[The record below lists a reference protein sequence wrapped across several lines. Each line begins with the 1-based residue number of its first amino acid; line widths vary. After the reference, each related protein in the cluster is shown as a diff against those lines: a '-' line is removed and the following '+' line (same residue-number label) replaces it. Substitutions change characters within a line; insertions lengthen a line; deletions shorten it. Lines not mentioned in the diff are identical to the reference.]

1 MFERFTDK
9 GRKIIIL
16 AREEAER
23 HQNDYLG
30 TEHLVLAILR
40 ESDGIALMIL
50 KKMGLSTEQI
60 RLEIERNLPG
70 GGTTMTFGEIPFS
83 PRVKKVIEYGVEEA
97 RLLGHN
103 HIGSE
108 HLLLGLLREEEGI
121 GGKIL
126 RSLGANLLTARQLT
140 VTFLR
145 KSAPRERDR
154 KSNTPAL
161 DEFGRDLTQM
171 AQEGQ
176 LDPVIGRADEIE
188 RVLQILSRRTKNN
201 PVLIGES
208 GVGKTAIVEGLAQRI
223 VQSEVPDNLLSRRV
237 IALDL
242 GSLVAGTKYRGQFE
256 ERLKVVM
263 KEIVQAGNIII
274 FIDELHTL
282 VGAGA
287 AEGSIDA
294 SNMLKPALSR
304 GEIQCIGA
312 TTLDEYRKH
321 IEKDGALKRRF
332 QPIYVQ
338 PPSLDETVRIIQG
351 LRDRY
356 EEHHGVEIT
365 EDAIVEAV
373 KLSDRYITDRFLPD
387 KAIDLIDETGSRAKL
402 QTYALP
408 SELKA
413 MEQELKKVS
422 RDKELAISM
431 QNFEEAVRHREEEER
446 LRKLL
451 EESKR
456 EWKKNQEKQ
465 KPTIGKEDVAYVVS
479 KMTGIPLFKLEEE
492 ESNKLLRMEEFL
504 HKRVVGQNE
513 AISAVCRAIRRS
525 RAGLKEAKKPI
536 GSFIFLGPTGVGKT
550 ELART
555 LAEFLFNTEDALI
568 RIDMSEYQEKFTS
581 SRLFGAPPGYV
592 GYEEG
597 GQLTERVRR
606 RPYSVVLFDEIE
618 KAHPDV
624 FNLLLQ
630 VLDDGVLTDSLGR
643 KVDFKNTV
651 VIMTSNIGTKM
662 IQKGVSLGFQSTD
675 AEQDRHKKEEVLGEL
690 RRQFSPEFLNRI
702 DEIVVFHQLDKTH
715 LTSILDIL
723 LRELNLRLVDKG
735 VEIEVEDEVKA
746 WLIKEGYEPLY
757 GARPMRRTIQRAIGD
772 PLSEEMIKGRFK
784 ESRKIK
790 VVLRDGAPTFIEQDS
805 NKRVTHHCATLV
817 SMRTRVAL
825 FFACKLDDVHNR
837 FSPRSHTRHRNIL
850 RRNRCGG
857 DRCGW
862 IRSLKYR
869 GFTACRPRALW
880 WCRAGTRLSRPY

>member
-40 ESDGIALMIL
+40 ESDGIALMII

-161 DEFGRDLTQM
+161 DEFGRDLTQL
-171 AQEGQ
+171 AQDGQ

-223 VQSEVPDNLLSRRV
+223 VMSEVPDNLLSRRV

-338 PPSLDETVRIIQG
+338 PPSIDETIRIIQG

-365 EDAIVEAV
+365 EEAITEAV

-408 SELKA
+408 GELKA
-413 MEQELKKVS
+413 LEQELKKVS
-422 RDKELAISM
+422 REKELAISL
-431 QNFEEAVRHREEEER
+431 QNFEEAVKFREEEER

-456 EWKKNQEKQ
+456 EWKKNQEKN
-465 KPTIGKEDVAYVVS
+465 KPVITKDDVAYVVS

-492 ESNKLLRMEEFL
+492 ESSKLLHMEDYL
-504 HKRVVGQNE
+504 HKRIVGQEE

-525 RAGLKEAKKPI
+525 RAGLKETKKPI

-550 ELART
+550 ELARA
-555 LAEFLFNTEDALI
+555 LAEFLFNSEDALV

-618 KAHPDV
+618 KAHPDI

-651 VIMTSNIGTKM
+651 VIMTSNLGTKL
-662 IQKGVSLGFQSTD
+662 IQKGVSLGFQRAE
-675 AEQDRHKKEEVLGEL
+675 AEQNRRIKDEVLAEL
-690 RRQFSPEFLNRI
+690 RRSFSPEFLNRI
-702 DEIVVFHQLDKTH
+702 DEVVVFHQLEKEH
-715 LTSILDIL
+715 LVTIVDI
-723 LRELNLRLVDKG
+723 
-735 VEIEVEDEVKA
+735 
-746 WLIKEGYEPLY
+746 LIKELNGRLLERGVQLEVGDDVKHWLIQEGYQPLY
-757 GARPMRRTIQRAIGD
+757 GARPMRRAIQKNIGD
-772 PLSEEMIKGRFK
+772 PLSEELIKGRFK
-784 ESRKIK
+784 DVRKIK
-790 VVLRDGAPTFIEQDS
+790 VLLRDGLPTFTEEEAMAE
-805 NKRVTHHCATLV
+805 V
-817 SMRTRVAL
+817 
-825 FFACKLDDVHNR
+825 
-837 FSPRSHTRHRNIL
+837 
-850 RRNRCGG
+850 
-857 DRCGW
+857 
-862 IRSLKYR
+862 
-869 GFTACRPRALW
+869 
-880 WCRAGTRLSRPY
+880 

>member
-1 MFERFTDK
+1 MFERFTDR

-40 ESDGIALMIL
+40 ESDGIALMII
-50 KKMGLSTEQI
+50 KKMGLSPEQI

-70 GGTTMTFGEIPFS
+70 GGTTVTFGEIPFS

-121 GGKIL
+121 GGKVL

-145 KSAPRERDR
+145 KTGTRERDK
-154 KSNTPAL
+154 KSSTPAL
-161 DEFGRDLTQM
+161 DEFGRDLTQL
-171 AQEGQ
+171 AQEGT

-201 PVLIGES
+201 PALIGES

-223 VQSEVPDNLLSRRV
+223 IGLDVPDNLLNRRV

-263 KEIVQAGNIII
+263 KEISQAGNIIL

-294 SNMLKPALSR
+294 ANMLKPALSR

-332 QPIYVQ
+332 QSIHVQ
-338 PPSLDETVRIIQG
+338 PPSIEETISIIQG

-356 EEHHGVEIT
+356 EEHHGVDYTDEAV
-365 EDAIVEAV
+365 EEAV
-373 KLSDRYITDRFLPD
+373 KLTDRYITDRFLPD
-387 KAIDLIDETGSRAKL
+387 KAIDLIDEAGSRAKL
-402 QTYALP
+402 LTYALP
-408 SELKA
+408 PELKSLD
-413 MEQELKKVS
+413 QELKRVA
-422 RDKELAISM
+422 REKEVAIGL
-431 QNFEEAVRHREEEER
+431 QNFEEAVKFREEEER
-446 LRKLL
+446 FRKLL
-451 EESKR
+451 DDAKQD
-456 EWKKNQEKQ
+456 WKKKQEKNR
-465 KPTIGKEDVAYVVS
+465 PVITGEDISYVVS
-479 KMTGIPLFKLEEE
+479 KITGIPLFRLEEE
-492 ESNKLLRMEEFL
+492 ESEKLLHMEDYL
-504 HKRVVGQNE
+504 HKRIVGQEE
-513 AISAVCRAIRRS
+513 AISAICRSIRRS
-525 RAGLKEAKKPI
+525 RAGLKDAKKPI

-550 ELART
+550 ELARA
-555 LAEFLFNTEDALI
+555 LAEFLFNTDDALI
-568 RIDMSEYQEKFTS
+568 RVDMSEYQEKFTS

-597 GQLTERVRR
+597 GQLTEKVRR

-618 KAHPDV
+618 KAHPDI
-624 FNLLLQ
+624 FNVLLQ

-643 KVDFKNTV
+643 KVDFKNTILV
-651 VIMTSNIGTKM
+651 MTSNLGTRI
-662 IQKGVSLGFQSTD
+662 IQKGVSLGFQRDVESENTS
-675 AEQDRHKKEEVLGEL
+675 RMKGEVLSEL
-690 RRQFSPEFLNRI
+690 KRNFSPEFLNRL
-702 DEIVVFHQLDKTH
+702 DELVVFHQLTKEH
-715 LTSILDIL
+715 LVTIVDIL
-723 LRELNLRLVDKG
+723 IAEFNTRLVERG
-735 VEIEVEDEVKA
+735 VYLDVSEEVKL
-746 WLIKEGYEPLY
+746 WLIDEGFESQY
-757 GARPMRRTIQRAIGD
+757 GARPLRRTIQRCLGD
-772 PLSEEMIKGRFK
+772 PLSEELIKGRFK
-784 ESRKIK
+784 DAKKIK
-790 VVLRDGAPTFIEQDS
+790 VVLTDNAPSFIEEEVLAS
-805 NKRVTHHCATLV
+805 V
-817 SMRTRVAL
+817 
-825 FFACKLDDVHNR
+825 
-837 FSPRSHTRHRNIL
+837 
-850 RRNRCGG
+850 
-857 DRCGW
+857 
-862 IRSLKYR
+862 
-869 GFTACRPRALW
+869 
-880 WCRAGTRLSRPY
+880 

>member
-161 DEFGRDLTQM
+161 DEFGRDLTQL

-188 RVLQILSRRTKNN
+188 RVLQILSRRSKNN

-332 QPIYVQ
+332 QPIHVQ
-338 PPSLDETVRIIQG
+338 PPSIDETVLIIQG

-422 RDKELAISM
+422 REKELSISM

-456 EWKKNQEKQ
+456 EWKKNQEKN
-465 KPTIGKEDVAYVVS
+465 KPVIGKEDVAYVVS

-513 AISAVCRAIRRS
+513 AISAVARAIRRS
-525 RAGLKEAKKPI
+525 RAGLKEARKPI

-555 LAEFLFNTEDALI
+555 LAEFLFNSEDALI
-568 RIDMSEYQEKFTS
+568 RVDMSEYQEKFTS

-597 GQLTERVRR
+597 GQLTEKVRR

-624 FNLLLQ
+624 FNVLLQ

-662 IQKGVSLGFQSTD
+662 IQKGVSLGFQGTESEAT
-675 AEQDRHKKEEVLGEL
+675 RRKKDEVIGEL
-690 RRQFSPEFLNRI
+690 RKAFSPEFLNRI
-702 DEIVVFHQLDKTH
+702 DEIVIFHQLEKEQ
-715 LTSILDIL
+715 LYNILDIL
-723 LRELNLRLVDKG
+723 LRELNFRLLDKG
-735 VEIEVEDEVKA
+735 IEIEVDDEVKQ
-746 WLIKEGYEPLY
+746 WLIKEGYEPQY
-757 GARPMRRTIQRAIGD
+757 GARPMRRAIQRAIGD
-772 PLSEEMIKGRFK
+772 PLSDELIRGRFK
-784 ESRKIK
+784 ESRKVK
-790 VVLRDGAPTFIEQDS
+790 VVLRDGAPVFIEQE
-805 NKRVTHHCATLV
+805 A
-817 SMRTRVAL
+817 M
-825 FFACKLDDVHNR
+825 
-837 FSPRSHTRHRNIL
+837 
-850 RRNRCGG
+850 
-857 DRCGW
+857 
-862 IRSLKYR
+862 
-869 GFTACRPRALW
+869 
-880 WCRAGTRLSRPY
+880 AGV

>member
-40 ESDGIALMIL
+40 ETDGAALNII
-50 KKMGLSTEQI
+50 KKMGLSAEQI
-60 RLEIERNLPG
+60 RLEIERNLPSG
-70 GGTTMTFGEIPFS
+70 GSTMTFGEIPFT
-83 PRVKKVIEYGVEEA
+83 PRVKKVIEYAVEEA

-108 HLLLGLLREEEGI
+108 HLLLGLLREEEGV

-140 VTFLR
+140 VNFLR
-145 KSAPRERDR
+145 KATTRERDKR
-154 KSNTPAL
+154 SNTPAL
-161 DEFGRDLTQM
+161 DEFGRDLTAL
-171 AQEGQ
+171 AQEGS
-176 LDPVIGRADEIE
+176 LDPVIGRMDEIE

-201 PVLIGES
+201 PALIGES

-223 VQSEVPDNLLSRRV
+223 VAGDVPDNLLNRRV

-263 KEIVQAGNIII
+263 KEIVQAANIII

-294 SNMLKPALSR
+294 SNMLKPALAR

-338 PPSLDETVRIIQG
+338 PPSVDETVRIIQG

-365 EDAIVEAV
+365 EEAIVEAV
-373 KLSDRYITDRFLPD
+373 RLSDRYITDRFLPD
-387 KAIDLIDETGSRAKL
+387 KAIDVIDETGSRAKL
-402 QTYALP
+402 KSYSLP
-408 SELKA
+408 EDLKA
-413 MEQELKKVS
+413 IELELKKVVQE
-422 RDKELAISM
+422 KELAVSV
-431 QNFEEAVRHREEEER
+431 QNFEEAVRVREEEER
-446 LRKLL
+446 LKHLL

-456 EWKKNQEKQ
+456 EWKKNQEKHR
-465 KPTIGKEDVAYVVS
+465 PTITKEDVAYVVS

-492 ESNKLLRMEEFL
+492 ETQKLIHMEQEL
-504 HKRVVGQNE
+504 HKRIVGQDE
-513 AISAVCRAIRRS
+513 AIAAVCRAIRRS
-525 RAGLKEAKKPI
+525 RAGLKEARRPI

-550 ELART
+550 ELARA
-555 LAEFLFNTEDALI
+555 LAEYLFDNEDALI
-568 RIDMSEYQEKFTS
+568 RIDMSEYMEKFTG
-581 SRLFGAPPGYV
+581 SRLVGAPPGYV

-597 GQLTERVRR
+597 GQLTEKVRR

-618 KAHPDV
+618 KAHPEI
-624 FNLLLQ
+624 FHMLLQ
-630 VLDDGVLTDSLGR
+630 VLEDGCLTDSLGR
-643 KVDFKNTV
+643 KVDFKNSV
-651 VIMTSNIGTKM
+651 LIMTSNVGTKL
-662 IQKGVSLGFQSTD
+662 IHKGVALGFQSKE
-675 AEQDRHKKEEVLGEL
+675 AGLQDMRMRDEVLSEL
-690 RRQFSPEFLNRI
+690 KRTFNPEFLNRI
-702 DEIVVFHQLDKTH
+702 DEVVVFHPLSKEHLLKIVDLLVVEVNERLTEQGIQL
-715 LTSILDIL
+715 
-723 LRELNLRLVDKG
+723 
-735 VEIEVEDEVKA
+735 EVSPEAKE
-746 WLIKEGYEPLY
+746 WLIKEGYQPEY
-757 GARPMRRTIQRAIGD
+757 GARPMRRAVQKNIGD
-772 PLSEEMIKGRFK
+772 PLSEELIKGRFK
-784 ESRKIK
+784 EAKKIRL
-790 VVLRDGAPTFIEQDS
+790 VLKDNALTFVEEE
-805 NKRVTHHCATLV
+805 A
-817 SMRTRVAL
+817 M
-825 FFACKLDDVHNR
+825 
-837 FSPRSHTRHRNIL
+837 
-850 RRNRCGG
+850 
-857 DRCGW
+857 
-862 IRSLKYR
+862 
-869 GFTACRPRALW
+869 
-880 WCRAGTRLSRPY
+880 AGV

>member
-9 GRKIIIL
+9 GRKIIVL

-40 ESDGIALMIL
+40 ESDGVALMIL
-50 KKMGLSTEQI
+50 KKMGLSSEQV

-83 PRVKKVIEYGVEEA
+83 PRVKKVIEYAVEEA

-103 HIGSE
+103 HIGGE

-140 VTFLR
+140 VSFLR
-145 KSAPRERDR
+145 KSSPRERDR

-161 DEFGRDLTQM
+161 DEFGRDLTHL
-171 AQEGQ
+171 AQEGS
-176 LDPVIGRADEIE
+176 LDPVIGRQDEIE

-201 PVLIGES
+201 PVLIGEA

-223 VQSEVPDNLLSRRV
+223 VGSEVPDNLLNRRV

-263 KEIVQAGNIII
+263 KEVVQAGNVII

-338 PPSLDETVRIIQG
+338 QPSVEETIRIIQG

-356 EEHHGVEIT
+356 EGHHGVEIT
-365 EDAIVEAV
+365 EDAIAEAV
-373 KLSDRYITDRFLPD
+373 KLSDRYITDRFFPD
-387 KAIDLIDETGSRAKL
+387 KAIDVIDETGSRAKL
-402 QTYALP
+402 QAYALP
-408 SELKA
+408 GDLRA
-413 MEQELKKVS
+413 MEQELKKVA
-422 RDKELAISM
+422 REKELAIAL
-431 QNFEEAVRHREEEER
+431 QNFEEAVKFREEEER
-446 LRKLL
+446 MRKLL
-451 EESKR
+451 EDSKR
-456 EWKKNQEKQ
+456 EWKKSQEKSR
-465 KPTIGKEDVAYVVS
+465 PVITREDVSYVVS

-492 ESNKLLRMEEFL
+492 ESQKLLRMEESL
-504 HKRVVGQNE
+504 HKRVVGQDE
-513 AISAVCRAIRRS
+513 AISAVSRSIRRS
-525 RAGLKEAKKPI
+525 RAGLKESKKPI
-536 GSFIFLGPTGVGKT
+536 GSFIFMGPTGVGKT
-550 ELART
+550 ELARA

-568 RIDMSEYQEKFTS
+568 RIDMSEYQEKFSS

-597 GQLTERVRR
+597 GQLTEKVRR

-618 KAHPDV
+618 KAHPDL
-624 FNLLLQ
+624 FNVLLQ

-651 VIMTSNIGTKM
+651 IIMTSNIGTRF
-662 IQKGVSLGFQSTD
+662 IKGVSLGFQRDTS
-675 AEQDRHKKEEVLGEL
+675 EELNLRQKDSILGEL
-690 RRQFSPEFLNRI
+690 KHTFSPEFLNRI
-702 DEIVVFHQLDKTH
+702 DDVVVFHSLDKTH
-715 LTSILDIL
+715 LVTIVDNL
-723 LRELNLRLVDKG
+723 LGELNQRLAERG
-735 VEIEVEDEVKA
+735 IELDVSEEVKA
-746 WLIKEGYEPLY
+746 WLIQEGYQPIY
-757 GARPMRRTIQRAIGD
+757 GARPMRRCIQKNIGD
-772 PLSEEMIKGRFK
+772 PLSEELIKGRFK
-784 ESRKIK
+784 ESHKVK
-790 VVLRDGAPTFIEQDS
+790 VVLKDGGPSFVEEE
-805 NKRVTHHCATLV
+805 
-817 SMRTRVAL
+817 AL
-825 FFACKLDDVHNR
+825 
-837 FSPRSHTRHRNIL
+837 
-850 RRNRCGG
+850 
-857 DRCGW
+857 
-862 IRSLKYR
+862 
-869 GFTACRPRALW
+869 
-880 WCRAGTRLSRPY
+880 AGV

>member
-40 ESDGIALMIL
+40 ESDGTALNIL

-70 GGTTMTFGEIPFS
+70 GSNTMTFGEIPFT
-83 PRVKKVIEYGVEEA
+83 PRVKKVIEYAVEEA

-140 VTFLR
+140 VNFLR
-145 KSAPRERDR
+145 KATPRERDR

-161 DEFGRDLTQM
+161 DEFGRDLTAL
-171 AQEGQ
+171 AQEGA

-201 PVLIGES
+201 PALIGES

-223 VQSEVPDNLLSRRV
+223 VAADVPDNLLNRRV

-263 KEIVQAGNIII
+263 KEIVQAANIII

-294 SNMLKPALSR
+294 SNMLKPALAR

-338 PPSLDETVRIIQG
+338 PPTPQETIRIIHG

-365 EDAIVEAV
+365 EEAILEAV
-373 KLSDRYITDRFLPD
+373 RLSDRYITDRFLPD
-387 KAIDLIDETGSRAKL
+387 KAIDVIDETGSRAKL
-402 QTYALP
+402 KSYSLP
-408 SELKA
+408 EELKA
-413 MEQELKKVS
+413 LEQELKRVT
-422 RDKELAISM
+422 RDKELAVSL
-431 QNFEEAVRHREEEER
+431 QNFEEAVRLREEEER
-446 LRKLL
+446 LKRLL

-456 EWKKNQEKQ
+456 EWKKGQEKNR
-465 KPTIGKEDVAYVVS
+465 PTITKEDVAYIVS

-492 ESNKLLRMEEFL
+492 ESQKLIHMEAEL
-504 HKRVVGQNE
+504 HKRIAGQNE
-513 AISAVCRAIRRS
+513 AIAAVCRAIRRS
-525 RAGLKEAKKPI
+525 RAGLKEAGRPI

-550 ELART
+550 ELAKA
-555 LAEFLFNTEDALI
+555 LAEYLFDNEDALI
-568 RIDMSEYQEKFTS
+568 RLDMSEYMEKFTG
-581 SRLFGAPPGYV
+581 SRLVGAPPGYV

-597 GQLTERVRR
+597 GQLTEKVRR

-618 KAHPDV
+618 KAHPEI
-624 FNLLLQ
+624 FHMLLQ
-630 VLDDGVLTDSLGR
+630 VLEDGCMTDSLGR

-651 VIMTSNIGTKM
+651 VIMTSNIGTKL
-662 IQKGVSLGFQSTD
+662 IHKGVSLGFQREESE
-675 AEQDRHKKEEVLGEL
+675 AQDNRMRDEILSEL
-690 RRQFSPEFLNRI
+690 KRTFNPEFLNRI
-702 DEIVVFHQLDKTH
+702 DDVVVFHPLTKNHLLMIVDLLIVEVNARLMERGMQL
-715 LTSILDIL
+715 
-723 LRELNLRLVDKG
+723 
-735 VEIEVEDEVKA
+735 EVSPEVKE
-746 WLIKEGYEPLY
+746 WLIKEGYQPEY
-757 GARPMRRTIQRAIGD
+757 GARPMRRAVQKNIGD
-772 PLSEEMIKGRFK
+772 PLSEELIKGRFK
-784 ESRKIK
+784 DIKKIRLILK
-790 VVLRDGAPTFIEQDS
+790 ENVPTFVEEEAMAE
-805 NKRVTHHCATLV
+805 V
-817 SMRTRVAL
+817 
-825 FFACKLDDVHNR
+825 
-837 FSPRSHTRHRNIL
+837 
-850 RRNRCGG
+850 
-857 DRCGW
+857 
-862 IRSLKYR
+862 
-869 GFTACRPRALW
+869 
-880 WCRAGTRLSRPY
+880 

>member
-50 KKMGLSTEQI
+50 KKMGLSTEQV

-145 KSAPRERDR
+145 KSTPRERDR

-161 DEFGRDLTQM
+161 DEFGRDLTQL
-171 AQEGQ
+171 AQAGQ

-188 RVLQILSRRTKNN
+188 RVLQILSRRSKNN
-201 PVLIGES
+201 PVLIGEA

-332 QPIYVQ
+332 QPIHVQ
-338 PPSLDETVRIIQG
+338 PPSIEETVLIIQG

-356 EEHHGVEIT
+356 EEHHGVDISE
-365 EDAIVEAV
+365 EAILEAV
-373 KLSDRYITDRFLPD
+373 KLSDRYISDRFLPD

-408 SELKA
+408 SDLKA

-422 RDKELAISM
+422 REKELAISM

-451 EESKR
+451 DESKR
-456 EWKKNQEKQ
+456 EWKKNQEKN
-465 KPTIGKEDVAYVVS
+465 KPTIGKEEVAYVVS

-513 AISAVCRAIRRS
+513 AISAVARAIRRS
-525 RAGLKEAKKPI
+525 RAGLKEARKPI

-555 LAEFLFNTEDALI
+555 LAEFLFNSEDSLI

-624 FNLLLQ
+624 FNILLQ

-643 KVDFKNTV
+643 KIDFKNCV
-651 VIMTSNIGTKM
+651 IIMTSNIGTKL
-662 IQKGVSLGFQSTD
+662 IQKGVSLGFQSTEGD
-675 AEQDRHKKEEVLGEL
+675 QERHKKEEVLGEL
-690 RRQFSPEFLNRI
+690 RRSFSPEFLNRI

-715 LTSILDIL
+715 LYNILDIL
-723 LRELNLRLVDKG
+723 LGELNLRLHDKG
-735 VEIEVEDEVKA
+735 VELEVEDDVKQ

-772 PLSEEMIKGRFK
+772 PLSEEMIRGRFK
-784 ESRKIK
+784 ECRKIR
-790 VVLRDGAPTFIEQDS
+790 VVLRDGAPAFIEQE
-805 NKRVTHHCATLV
+805 A
-817 SMRTRVAL
+817 M
-825 FFACKLDDVHNR
+825 
-837 FSPRSHTRHRNIL
+837 
-850 RRNRCGG
+850 
-857 DRCGW
+857 
-862 IRSLKYR
+862 
-869 GFTACRPRALW
+869 
-880 WCRAGTRLSRPY
+880 AGV

>member
-1 MFERFTDK
+1 M
-9 GRKIIIL
+9 
-16 AREEAER
+16 
-23 HQNDYLG
+23 
-30 TEHLVLAILR
+30 
-40 ESDGIALMIL
+40 
-50 KKMGLSTEQI
+50 
-60 RLEIERNLPG
+60 
-70 GGTTMTFGEIPFS
+70 
-83 PRVKKVIEYGVEEA
+83 
-97 RLLGHN
+97 
-103 HIGSE
+103 
-108 HLLLGLLREEEGI
+108 GLLREEEGI

-161 DEFGRDLTQM
+161 DEFGRDLTQL
-171 AQEGQ
+171 AQEGH

-188 RVLQILSRRTKNN
+188 RVLQILSRRSKNN
-201 PVLIGES
+201 PVLIGEA

-223 VQSEVPDNLLSRRV
+223 IQSEVPDNLLSRRV

-332 QPIYVQ
+332 QPIHVQ
-338 PPSLDETVRIIQG
+338 PPSIDETVQIIQG

-356 EEHHGVEIT
+356 EEHHGVEIS
-365 EDAIVEAV
+365 EEAILEAV
-373 KLSDRYITDRFLPD
+373 KLSDRYISDRFLPD

-422 RDKELAISM
+422 REKELAISM

-451 EESKR
+451 DESKR
-456 EWKKNQEKQ
+456 EWKKNQEKN

-513 AISAVCRAIRRS
+513 AISAVARAIRRS
-525 RAGLKEAKKPI
+525 RAGLKEARKPI

-555 LAEFLFNTEDALI
+555 LAEFLFNSEDALI

-624 FNLLLQ
+624 FNILLT
-630 VLDDGVLTDSLGR
+630 GLGR
-643 KVDFKNTV
+643 RGADRQPRTQGRLQELRHHHDLQYRDQDDPEGGLARIPEHGRRSGAPQEGRSVGRITPLV
-651 VIMTSNIGTKM
+651 QS
-662 IQKGVSLGFQSTD
+662 GVSEPDRRDRGLPSIGQDASLQYSRHPLG
-675 AEQDRHKKEEVLGEL
+675 
-690 RRQFSPEFLNRI
+690 
-702 DEIVVFHQLDKTH
+702 
-715 LTSILDIL
+715 
-723 LRELNLRLVDKG
+723 
-735 VEIEVEDEVKA
+735 
-746 WLIKEGYEPLY
+746 
-757 GARPMRRTIQRAIGD
+757 
-772 PLSEEMIKGRFK
+772 
-784 ESRKIK
+784 
-790 VVLRDGAPTFIEQDS
+790 
-805 NKRVTHHCATLV
+805 
-817 SMRTRVAL
+817 
-825 FFACKLDDVHNR
+825 
-837 FSPRSHTRHRNIL
+837 
-850 RRNRCGG
+850 
-857 DRCGW
+857 
-862 IRSLKYR
+862 
-869 GFTACRPRALW
+869 
-880 WCRAGTRLSRPY
+880 

>member
-1 MFERFTDK
+1 MFERFTDR

-40 ESDGIALMIL
+40 ETDGIALMII
-50 KKMGLSTEQI
+50 KKMGLSPEQI

-70 GGTTMTFGEIPFS
+70 GGTTVTFGEIPFS

-121 GGKIL
+121 GGKVV

-145 KSAPRERDR
+145 KSGTRERDK
-154 KSNTPAL
+154 KSSTPAL
-161 DEFGRDLTQM
+161 DEFGRDLTQL
-171 AQEGQ
+171 AQEGT

-201 PVLIGES
+201 PALIGEP

-223 VQSEVPDNLLSRRV
+223 ISLDVPDNLLNRRV

-263 KEIVQAGNIII
+263 KEISQAGNIIL

-294 SNMLKPALSR
+294 ANMLKPALSR

-338 PPSLDETVRIIQG
+338 PPSVEETISIIHG

-356 EEHHGVEIT
+356 EEHHGVDYTDE
-365 EDAIVEAV
+365 AVVEAV
-373 KLSDRYITDRFLPD
+373 RLSDRYVTDRFLPD

-402 QTYALP
+402 LTYALP
-408 SELKA
+408 PELKSLD
-413 MEQELKKVS
+413 QELKRVA
-422 RDKELAISM
+422 REKEVAIGL
-431 QNFEEAVRHREEEER
+431 QNFEEAVKFREEEER
-446 LRKLL
+446 FRKLL
-451 EESKR
+451 DEAKQD
-456 EWKKNQEKQ
+456 WKKKQEKNR
-465 KPTIGKEDVAYVVS
+465 PVISGEDVAFVVS
-479 KMTGIPLFKLEEE
+479 KITGIPLFRLEEE
-492 ESNKLLRMEEFL
+492 ETEKLLHMEDYL
-504 HKRVVGQNE
+504 HKRIIGQEE
-513 AISAVCRAIRRS
+513 AISAICRSIRRS
-525 RAGLKEAKKPI
+525 RAGLKDSRKPI
-536 GSFIFLGPTGVGKT
+536 GSFIFLGATGVGKT
-550 ELART
+550 ELARA
-555 LAEFLFNTEDALI
+555 LAEFLFNTDDALI
-568 RIDMSEYQEKFTS
+568 RVDMSEYQEKFTS

-597 GQLTERVRR
+597 GQLTEKVRR
-606 RPYSVVLFDEIE
+606 RPYSVILFDEIE
-618 KAHPDV
+618 KAHPDI
-624 FNLLLQ
+624 FNVLLQ

-643 KVDFKNTV
+643 KIDFKNTILV
-651 VIMTSNIGTKM
+651 MTSNLGTKM
-662 IQKGVSLGFQSTD
+662 IQKGVSLGFQHDVESDNTS
-675 AEQDRHKKEEVLGEL
+675 RMRSEVLDEL
-690 RRQFSPEFLNRI
+690 KRHFSPEFLNRI
-702 DEIVVFHQLDKTH
+702 DEVVVFHSLTKEH
-715 LTSILDIL
+715 LIRIVDIL
-723 LRELNLRLVDKG
+723 IGELNARLVERGITLD
-735 VEIEVEDEVKA
+735 VSDEVKR
-746 WLIKEGYEPLY
+746 WLIDEGFEAQY
-757 GARPMRRTIQRAIGD
+757 GARPLRRTIQRCLGD
-772 PLSEEMIKGRFK
+772 PLSEELIKGKFK
-784 ESRKIK
+784 DAKKIK
-790 VVLRDGAPTFIEQDS
+790 VILVDQTPSFIEEEVLAS
-805 NKRVTHHCATLV
+805 V
-817 SMRTRVAL
+817 
-825 FFACKLDDVHNR
+825 
-837 FSPRSHTRHRNIL
+837 
-850 RRNRCGG
+850 
-857 DRCGW
+857 
-862 IRSLKYR
+862 
-869 GFTACRPRALW
+869 
-880 WCRAGTRLSRPY
+880 

>member
-9 GRKIIIL
+9 GRKIIVL

-50 KKMGLSTEQI
+50 KKMGLSSEQV

-70 GGTTMTFGEIPFS
+70 GGTTLTFGEIPFS
-83 PRVKKVIEYGVEEA
+83 PRVKKVIEYAVEEA

-103 HIGSE
+103 HIGGE

-161 DEFGRDLTQM
+161 DEFGRDLTRM
-171 AQEGQ
+171 AQEGT
-176 LDPVIGRADEIE
+176 LDPVIGRQDEIE

-201 PVLIGES
+201 PVLIGEA

-223 VQSEVPDNLLSRRV
+223 VGAEVPDNLLNRRV

-263 KEIVQAGNIII
+263 KEIVQAGNVII

-312 TTLDEYRKH
+312 TTLDEFRKH

-332 QPIYVQ
+332 QPIFVQ
-338 PPSLDETVRIIQG
+338 QPSVEETVRIIQG

-356 EEHHGVEIT
+356 ESHHGVEIT
-365 EDAIVEAV
+365 EEAIAEAV
-373 KLSDRYITDRFLPD
+373 KLSDRYITDRFFPD
-387 KAIDLIDETGSRAKL
+387 KAIDVIDETGSRAKL
-402 QTYALP
+402 QAYALP
-408 SELKA
+408 GDLRA
-413 MEQELKKVS
+413 MEQELKKVV
-422 RDKELAISM
+422 REKELAIAL
-431 QNFEEAVRHREEEER
+431 QNFEEAVRFREEEER
-446 LRKLL
+446 LRRLL
-451 EESKR
+451 EDSKL
-456 EWKKNQEKQ
+456 EWKKNQEKS
-465 KPTIGKEDVAYVVS
+465 KPVITKEDVAYVVS

-492 ESNKLLRMEEFL
+492 ESQKLLRMEEGL
-504 HKRVVGQNE
+504 HKRVVGQDE
-513 AISAVCRAIRRS
+513 AVSAVARAIRRS
-525 RAGLKEAKKPI
+525 RAGLKEAKRPI
-536 GSFIFLGPTGVGKT
+536 GSFIFMGPTGVGKT
-550 ELART
+550 ELARA
-555 LAEFLFNTEDALI
+555 LAEFLFNTEDALV
-568 RIDMSEYQEKFTS
+568 RIDMSEYQEKFSS

-618 KAHPDV
+618 KAHPDL
-624 FNLLLQ
+624 FNVLLQ
-630 VLDDGVLTDSLGR
+630 VLDDGCLTDSLGR

-651 VIMTSNIGTKM
+651 IIMTSNLGSKL
-662 IQKGVSLGFQSTD
+662 IQKGAAMGFQSDSPED
-675 AEQDRHKKEEVLGEL
+675 ARRRQKEDILGEL
-690 RRQFSPEFLNRI
+690 KHAFNPEFLNRI
-702 DEIVVFHQLDKTH
+702 DEVVVFHALDKTH
-715 LTSILDIL
+715 LITIVENQLA
-723 LRELNLRLVDKG
+723 ELNQRLVERG
-735 VEIEVEDEVKA
+735 VELEVSEEVKA
-746 WLIKEGYEPLY
+746 WLIQEGYQPLY
-757 GARPMRRTIQRAIGD
+757 GARPMRRCIQKNIGD
-772 PLSEEMIKGRFK
+772 PLSEELIKGRAREF
-784 ESRKIK
+784 RKIK
-790 VVLRDGAPTFIEQDS
+790 VVLKDGAPAFVEEE
-805 NKRVTHHCATLV
+805 
-817 SMRTRVAL
+817 AL
-825 FFACKLDDVHNR
+825 
-837 FSPRSHTRHRNIL
+837 
-850 RRNRCGG
+850 
-857 DRCGW
+857 
-862 IRSLKYR
+862 
-869 GFTACRPRALW
+869 
-880 WCRAGTRLSRPY
+880 AGV